1 MKLLFY
7 IAIFNIAG
15 VVLSIL
21 YGIYGGSGGETTTGV
36 FLGIAFV
43 GILTVIMCFA
53 LLFFQFDL
61 FKSKWY
67 WFLIL
72 IVIGI
77 VEASI
82 VDWKT
87 ILGLN

>member
-7 IAIFNIAG
+7 IATFNIVG

-21 YGIYGGSGGETTTGV
+21 YGIFGGSGGETTEGV

-43 GILTVIMCFA
+43 GILTIIICIIFS
-53 LLFFQFDL
+53 FHRFDL
-61 FKSKWY
+61 FKSRYY

-72 IVIGI
+72 LAIGI
-77 VEASI
+77 AEASI

-87 ILGLN
+87 ILRLN